1 MSARPSGAPDAS
13 VIPAVQAGEGLLPA
27 RVTEAQFREV
37 RELAYRTFGLDLKQ
51 GKEALVTARLA
62 KRVAELRLGTIGD
75 YLEMLRGDH
84 TGRELTSLIDVLTTN
99 YTSFQR
105 EPQHFELL
113 RKKIIPEM
121 SQAAGRFGIWS
132 AGCSTGEEPYT
143 ILMHATEALGEANL
157 NRIRLLAT
165 DISNRA
171 LEKAKAAVYPADR
184 LRDIPVAWR
193 RRFLQKGVGGQD
205 GFFRV
210 RRDLAGH
217 VEFGRLNLMEP
228 FDHVGKFS
236 VIFCRNVMIYFDK
249 PTQERLVRKFTS
261 RLEPRGWLL
270 IGHSEGLMGVRN
282 ELEYVMPAVYRRP
295 A

>member
-1 MSARPSGAPDAS
+1 MSTRQSVAPQVVEA
-13 VIPAVQAGEGLLPA
+13 ILPA
-27 RVTEAQFREV
+27 RVTEAQFKEV
-37 RELAYRTFGLDLKQ
+37 RELAYRSFGLDLKQ

-62 KRVAELRLGTIGD
+62 KRVSERRLGTISES
-75 YLEMLRGDH
+75 LEVLLEDH

-113 RKKIIPEM
+113 RKRILPEM
-121 SQAAGRFGIWS
+121 PASTGRFGIWS

-143 ILMHATEALGEANL
+143 ILMHAAEALGETNL

-171 LEKAKAAVYPADR
+171 LEKAKAGVYPADR
-184 LRDIPVAWR
+184 LRDIPETWR
-193 RRFLQKGVGGQD
+193 KRFLQKGVGGQD

-210 RRDLAGH
+210 RRDLAAH

-228 FDHVGKFS
+228 FDNVGTFS

-249 PTQERLVRKFTS
+249 PTQERLVRKFAS